1 MLEIGLYRYDH
12 VHDDYRHNTYWIVL
26 DEDNVI
32 FNVDVTSIHRKFIS
46 DRPPFKLNIH
56 DIVTDCFTGE
66 RIHDDSVHS
75 K

>member
-12 VHDDYRHNTYWIVL
+12 INDAYRHNTYLIVL
-26 DEDNVI
+26 NEDNVI

-46 DRPPFKLNIH
+46 DSLPVKLYSH

-66 RIHDDSVHS
+66 RIHDSSVHS